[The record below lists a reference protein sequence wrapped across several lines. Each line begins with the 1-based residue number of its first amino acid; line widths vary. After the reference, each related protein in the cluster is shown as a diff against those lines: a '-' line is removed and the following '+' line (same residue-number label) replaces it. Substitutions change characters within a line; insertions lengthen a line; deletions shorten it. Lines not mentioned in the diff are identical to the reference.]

1 MASKKTGVELEFSI
15 LDDGFTKS
23 IREMNTALSS
33 MKKELNL
40 ENEVL
45 KNSGSTVNDYKNK
58 LQTLKEQEELSR
70 QKVEETRVAYEKVK
84 NIMGENSAEA
94 AKYKNKLTDA
104 ELEHQK
110 ITNAIDKTEKALVE
124 QEEALKDNE
133 RKSRELNSGY
143 GTLPTT
149 IRDQKS
155 RLESLKR
162 QYISTVLEQGKGST
176 QAKNLKSEIK
186 NLSAEINN
194 NESKLNSATK
204 EVEKFGEAEEDAGK
218 KSITF
223 KDLIKANLL
232 SDFIKS
238 GLKEIVNLAKSIGN
252 TFIDIG
258 KQALTSYADY
268 EQLIGGVE
276 TLLGAKGAKSIEEY
290 AKLVGKSVDDVRGEY
305 AKLEESQKLVV
316 ANANNAYKTSGLNAN
331 QYMETITGFSASL
344 LQSLGGDTIEAAK
357 VGDMAVT
364 DMSDNASKMGTSIE
378 NIQNAYQGFAKQN
391 YTMLDNLK
399 LG

>member
-15 LDDGFTKS
+15 LDEGFTKS

-70 QKVEETRVAYEKVK
+70 QKVEETRTAYEKVK

-124 QEEALKDNE
+124 QEQALKDNE
-133 RKSRELNSGY
+133 RKSRELNSAY
-143 GTLPTT
+143 GTLTTT
-149 IRDQKS
+149 ISDQKS
-155 RLESLKR
+155 RLEDLKR

-176 QAKNLKSEIK
+176 QAKNLKSEIR

-204 EVEKFGEAEEDAGK
+204 EVEQFGKAEEDAGK

-290 AKLVGKSVDDVRGEY
+290 AELVGKSVDDVRGEY
-305 AKLEESQKLVV
+305 AKLEQSQKLVV

-378 NIQNAYQGFAKQN
+378 NIQNAYQGFAKSN